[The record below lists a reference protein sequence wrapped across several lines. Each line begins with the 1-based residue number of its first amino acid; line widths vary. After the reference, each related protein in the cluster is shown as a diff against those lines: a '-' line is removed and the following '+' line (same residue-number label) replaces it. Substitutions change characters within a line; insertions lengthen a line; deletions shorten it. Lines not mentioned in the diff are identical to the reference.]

1 MRLLTKHYF
10 STDISPAAVTD
21 KSDTTPPL
29 GGVCVIMSAGSTRR
43 ETGEQIHPK
52 KRKPVYAPRKYWPLV
67 ADMPLLRH
75 WPDRDQPFD
84 HGRSE
89 VIAFIMACCDVS
101 LKTAIRIFDSARRK
115 GVIRF
120 DHETQLWCGAKG
132 GRP

>member
-1 MRLLTKHYF
+1 M
-10 STDISPAAVTD
+10 
-21 KSDTTPPL
+21 
-29 GGVCVIMSAGSTRR
+29 
-43 ETGEQIHPK
+43 
-52 KRKPVYAPRKYWPLV
+52 
-67 ADMPLLRH
+67 ADMPVLRH

-89 VIAFIMACCDVS
+89 VIAFIMARCDVA

-120 DHETQLWCGAKG
+120 DHETQLWCGTKG